1 MNEVIVQEI
10 ENIKIEIV
18 TEQTNVEISENGVDV
33 NVEISE
39 TVVEIAETTT
49 EVNVKVEGIQGATG
63 ASNIL
68 GKSPNFTY
76 NQDKT
81 LAGMTYA
88 NAASKTFAY
97 QNDRLKY
104 VDSTLNGFTFRKEFF
119 YNQDSSLN
127 RIEEVQI

>member
-1 MNEVIVQEI
+1 MTEVVVEEI

-18 TEQTNVEISENGVDV
+18 NEETIVEISENGVDV

-39 TVVEIAETTT
+39 TIVEISETIN
-49 EVNVKVEGIQGATG
+49 EINVQVEGIQGATG

-76 NQDKT
+76 NPDKT

-88 NAASKTFAY
+88 NSASKAFTY
-97 QNDRLKY
+97 QSDRLKY